1 MTGARKIP
9 PEELGRKLIH
19 LASSLIPLGY
29 WLAGRDSTIIVMG
42 VLTIVL
48 LSAEVLRT
56 STAWGRRY
64 YRRIFG
70 GLTRSSEVER
80 FTGASFV
87 FLGALSAIVLFP
99 ATVAILAMLF
109 MSLGD
114 SAAALVGIRYGRLRL
129 GNKTLEGT
137 AACFVVCFALA
148 LTGGLP
154 GSVALAGAATAA
166 LAELVPWGV
175 LNDNITIPIFAGG
188 VMTLMMTAPL

>member
-1 MTGARKIP
+1 MTSPREIP

-29 WLAGRDSTIIVMG
+29 WLAGRDSTIIVLG
-42 VLTIVL
+42 VLTIGL

-64 YRRIFG
+64 YRLIFG
-70 GLTRSSEVER
+70 AMTRSNEAER

-87 FLGALSAIVLFP
+87 FLGALSAVVLFP

-114 SAAALVGIRYGRLRL
+114 SAAALVGMRYGRLRL
-129 GNKTLEGT
+129 GHKTLEGT
-137 AACFVVCFALA
+137 AACFVVCLGLALA
-148 LTGGLP
+148 GGLP
-154 GSVALAGAATAA
+154 GAVALTGAATAA
-166 LAELVPWGV
+166 LTELVPWGII
-175 LNDNITIPIFAGG
+175 NDNVAIPLFAGG
-188 VMTLMMTAPL
+188 VMTLMIAAPL

>member
-1 MTGARKIP
+1 MTSARKIP
-9 PEELGRKLIH
+9 PEELGRKLVH

-29 WLAGRDSTIIVMG
+29 WLAGRDSTIIVLG
-42 VLTIVL
+42 VMTIGL

-70 GLTRSSEVER
+70 GLTRSSEAER

-87 FLGALSAIVLFP
+87 FLGALSAVVLFP

-137 AACFVVCFALA
+137 AGCFVVCLAIALA
-148 LTGGLP
+148 GGLP
-154 GSVALAGAATAA
+154 GAVAMAGAATAT
-166 LAELVPWGV
+166 LAELIPWGV
-175 LNDNITIPIFAGG
+175 VNDNVAIPLFAGG
-188 VMTLMMTAPL
+188 VMTLMMAAPL